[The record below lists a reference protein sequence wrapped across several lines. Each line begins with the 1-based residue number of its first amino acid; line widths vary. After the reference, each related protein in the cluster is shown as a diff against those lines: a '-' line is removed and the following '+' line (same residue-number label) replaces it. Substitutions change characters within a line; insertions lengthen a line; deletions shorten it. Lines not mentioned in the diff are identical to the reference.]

1 MEQQVDQKSKTIG
14 IRATPQEVK
23 LFEALAKEQ
32 GTTVSEFLRA
42 AGLTIAEMSV
52 ENRELLG
59 KNNSE
64 SYRNIQTLIKNVEE
78 TLANSIKESNTILS
92 GKLNK
97 VEKII
102 DAFLYA
108 YLFHTPEVKDSQ
120 KQVAK
125 NSAIVRKKKVL
136 ALIDENNCQENQ
148 PSQG

>member
-1 MEQQVDQKSKTIG
+1 MAKQGSGKGKTIG
-14 IRATPQEVK
+14 IRVTAEENK
-23 LFEALAKEQ
+23 LFEALANEQ
-32 GTTVSEFLRA
+32 GITVSELLRT

-59 KNNSE
+59 KKDSE
-64 SYRNIQTLIKNVEE
+64 SSRYVHTLIEKVQE

-97 VEKII
+97 VEKLI

-120 KQVAK
+120 KQNAK

-136 ALIDENNCQENQ
+136 AWIHNNKPME
-148 PSQG
+148 

>member
-1 MEQQVDQKSKTIG
+1 MAKQGSGNGKTIG
-14 IRATPQEVK
+14 IRVTAEENK

-32 GTTVSEFLRA
+32 GITVSELLRT

-52 ENRELLG
+52 ESRELLG
-59 KNNSE
+59 KKDSE
-64 SYRNIQTLIKNVEE
+64 SSRYVHTLIEKVQE

-97 VEKII
+97 VEKLI

-120 KQVAK
+120 KQNAK

-136 ALIDENNCQENQ
+136 AWIHNNKPME
-148 PSQG
+148 

>member
-1 MEQQVDQKSKTIG
+1 MAKQGSDKGKTIG
-14 IRATPQEVK
+14 IRVTAEENK
-23 LFEALAKEQ
+23 LFEALANEQ
-32 GTTVSEFLRA
+32 GITVSEILRT

-52 ENRELLG
+52 ESRELLG
-59 KNNSE
+59 KKDSE
-64 SYRNIQTLIKNVEE
+64 SSRYVHTLIEKVQE

-97 VEKII
+97 VEKLI

-120 KQVAK
+120 KQNAK

-136 ALIDENNCQENQ
+136 AWIHNNKPME
-148 PSQG
+148 